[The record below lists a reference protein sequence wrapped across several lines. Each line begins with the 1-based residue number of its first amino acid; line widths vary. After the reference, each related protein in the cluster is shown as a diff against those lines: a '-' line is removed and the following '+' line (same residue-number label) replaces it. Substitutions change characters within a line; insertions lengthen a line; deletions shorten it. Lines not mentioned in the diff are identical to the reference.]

1 MKTRHDLAALIG
13 KRLEYDMF
21 RVEPGWPR
29 TFAVNLPRR
38 DELESDAPRFLDIDE
53 DTRRWAGRCGLDAQA
68 TRRIIGG
75 CPVEFVG
82 HVTVPDERAALRAAP
97 RATADA
103 YRTARSRIAR
113 LQAESGVPAD
123 VAARVARM
131 VRNENDADF
140 DRLMTAAAYFA
151 AHDTTGRTTRM
162 VPLPGF
168 SAKWLDM
175 RKSRLDA
182 IRILT
187 GKDDLGLEERP
198 AELRYRFLDPA
209 MAGRPDQTVVEPSSY
224 DPTTGIRYA
233 VIVENKDTYRK
244 MMPPIRHGICVFGSG
259 NAAVLVPQLLPWLAA
274 PSISVVYWGDLDA
287 RGFEILASLRDAGL
301 DCASMLMDRATY
313 DAYAVYGTDVDEH
326 GNPIHPREPKPL
338 TSLTDAERA
347 LYTFLCTG
355 ADGGHPRLEQERIP
369 AETAADHLRSLG
381 FPLA

>member
-1 MKTRHDLAALIG
+1 MKTRHDLAELIG
-13 KRLEYDMF
+13 KQLKRGMF
-21 RVEPGWPR
+21 LTEPGWPR
-29 TFAVNLPRR
+29 TFAVNLPKR

-53 DTRRWAGRCGLDAQA
+53 DTRRRAGRCGIDVHT
-68 TRRIIGG
+68 TRRLIGG
-75 CPVEFVG
+75 RPVELVS
-82 HVTVPDERAALRAAP
+82 HVTVPDERAALRAVP

-103 YRTARSRIAR
+103 YRTARSRIER
-113 LQAESGVPAD
+113 LQAERGVSPDTA
-123 VAARVARM
+123 VYVARM

-140 DRLMTAAAYFA
+140 DRLMTAVAYFA

-175 RKSRLDA
+175 RKTRLDA

-198 AELRYRFLDPA
+198 TELHFRFLDPD
-209 MAGRPDQTVVEPSSY
+209 MAGKPDQTVAEPSPY
-224 DPTTGIRYA
+224 DPTLDIRYA

-244 MMPPIRHGICVFGSG
+244 MMPTIRHGICVFGSG
-259 NAAVLVPQLLPWLAA
+259 NAVVLTPQLLPWLAD
-274 PSISVVYWGDLDA
+274 PSIRVIYWGDLDA

-301 DCASMLMDRATY
+301 DCASMLMDRAAY

-326 GNPIHPREPKPL
+326 GNPIRPREPKPL
-338 TSLTDAERA
+338 RSLTDAERS

-355 ADGGHPRLEQERIP
+355 ADGGHPRLEQEHIP
-369 AETAADHLRSLG
+369 AQTAADRLQALG
-381 FPLA
+381 FPLT